1 METGKKDG
9 VCVQGRRV
17 PITRSEFQ
25 SLCDLHDEG
34 TFMAQSGLWNKTENK
49 LVDIQNGAPDLFDD
63 IGEAKML
70 HNEDKRAFAPREEF
84 GRSWWCDKRDQF
96 FGGEQHI
103 RKVVLACKS

>member
-1 METGKKDG
+1 MES
-9 VCVQGRRV
+9 VCKGGECQLLGANFRV
-17 PITRSEFQ
+17 SVTCTTKALSWLRVG
-25 SLCDLHDEG
+25 CG
-34 TFMAQSGLWNKTENK
+34 TKTENK